1 MQESA
6 GGDHVAAHN
15 KAGKP
20 AKSPAAALREA
31 SQASLDDGTM
41 QHTVCILAKRIRRG
55 TGQSCQKFNTVN
67 PGLHRRSGP
76 WTHCKVENAAWTLR
90 NRRRNKALT
99 ARQGGEIDLEGSAA
113 CDWLRFPDVYRYG
126 RRIRDVET
134 VSKNKTCLFPRVL
147 LSYKTLTRTRK

>member
-20 AKSPAAALREA
+20 AKSPAAALGEA

-41 QHTVCILAKRIRRG
+41 QHTVCVLAKRVPRG

-67 PGLHRRSGP
+67 PGVHRRS
-76 WTHCKVENAAWTLR
+76 
-90 NRRRNKALT
+90 T
-99 ARQGGEIDLEGSAA
+99 ARWKMRRGRCVTGEEIRLLLRDESESGGEIDLEGSAA
-113 CDWLRFPDVYRYG
+113 CDRLRFTG
-126 RRIRDVET
+126 T
-134 VSKNKTCLFPRVL
+134 VGEPMMARQRAKTR
-147 LSYKTLTRTRK
+147 LSAPNT

>member
-20 AKSPAAALREA
+20 AKSPAPSLGEA
-31 SQASLDDGTM
+31 SPASLDDGTM
-41 QHTVCILAKRIRRG
+41 QHTVCILAKRIPRG

-67 PGLHRRSGP
+67 PGFTDGGGAG
-76 WTHCKVENAAWTLR
+76 THCEVENVSWTPR

-99 ARQGGEIDLEGSAA
+99 ARQSESGGEIDLEGSQ
-113 CDWLRFPDVYRYG
+113 LHVTG
-126 RRIRDVET
+126 
-134 VSKNKTCLFPRVL
+134 
-147 LSYKTLTRTRK
+147 